1 MICVCIRLNSYTK
14 IKKNAAS
21 SGELN
26 PKEIIK
32 TCVGFV
38 LDLTDDVQKS
48 LADGKF
54 TLKDSVLF
62 VDNLPQ
68 VPKAIRSA
76 MKFWVEFQE
85 MDEAEEIEIVK
96 FVSERINCDNDKAR
110 KIVVKS
116 LELAITLTQLITGG
130 IQLARIVKAA

>member
-1 MICVCIRLNSYTK
+1 MEGIEN
-14 IKKNAAS
+14 
-21 SGELN
+21 
-26 PKEIIK
+26 IK

-38 LDLTDDVQKS
+38 LDITDDVQKS
-48 LADGKF
+48 LADGRF

-116 LELAITLTQLITGG
+116 LGLAITLTQLITGG